1 MPVAQLVAAA
11 EAQLAVAEVV
21 ATPAAAAHQMPALVA
36 AADNRAAEAVAAK
49 LAACRDLPG
58 PREHPADQDDQGNQA
73 RPAFQ
78 GTQESHR
85 HNLASR

>member
-21 ATPAAAAHQMPALVA
+21 ATPAAAHQMPALVA
-36 AADNRAAEAVAAK
+36 DNRAAEAEAVAAK
-49 LAACRDLPG
+49 LAACQDLQG